1 MQMKYV
7 VISRRKA
14 AKAAIAFFM
23 LMLPAGFFN
32 FNMTE
37 LTGAVS
43 AAVSKINPIYYV
55 HTDEPKISISFD
67 ATWGAE
73 HTEAI
78 LDTLDKHQVKATF
91 FLTNIWLKEY
101 PDMAKKIVER
111 GHEIGMHSASHP
123 HMNDLS
129 AADIQ
134 KELTDNRQMIQEV
147 TGFEPQLFR
156 FPFGEYNNQ
165 SVQIVKDMQIY
176 PIQWSVDS
184 LDWKD
189 ELSEADIVG
198 RVVEGLHDGAII
210 LCHNNG
216 THTAEAIDQILS
228 AAEQKGY
235 QVVPI
240 GELIYTG
247 EYEVDVQGGQ
257 TAKIE

>member
-1 MQMKYV
+1 MKYV

-23 LMLPAGFFN
+23 LMLPAGLFN

-55 HTDEPKISISFD
+55 HTNEAKISISFD

-123 HMNDLS
+123 HMNDLT
-129 AADIQ
+129 AGDIQ
-134 KELTDNRQMIQEV
+134 KELTDNRQMIQDV
-147 TGFEPQLFR
+147 TGYEPQLFR

-189 ELSEADIVG
+189 ELAEADIVS

-216 THTAEAIDQILS
+216 AHTAEAIDQILT
-228 AAEQKGY
+228 AAEEKGY

-240 GELIYTG
+240 GQLIYTG

-257 TAKIE
+257 KAKTE

>member
-1 MQMKYV
+1 
-7 VISRRKA
+7 
-14 AKAAIAFFM
+14 
-23 LMLPAGFFN
+23 
-32 FNMTE
+32 
-37 LTGAVS
+37 
-43 AAVSKINPIYYV
+43 
-55 HTDEPKISISFD
+55 
-67 ATWGAE
+67 
-73 HTEAI
+73 
-78 LDTLDKHQVKATF
+78 
-91 FLTNIWLKEY
+91 
-101 PDMAKKIVER
+101 MAKKIVER

-257 TAKIE
+257 TAKTE

>member
-1 MQMKYV
+1 MKYV
-7 VISRRKA
+7 VVSRRKA
-14 AKAAIAFFM
+14 AKAAIAFFV

-43 AAVSKINPIYYV
+43 AAVNKINPIYYV
-55 HTDEPKISISFD
+55 HIDEPKISISFD

-73 HTEAI
+73 HTQTI

-101 PDMAKKIVER
+101 PDMAKEIAQR
-111 GHEIGMHSASHP
+111 GHESGMHSASHP

-129 AADIQ
+129 AEAIQ
-134 KELTDNRQMIQEV
+134 KELLDNKQMIQEV
-147 TGFEPQLFR
+147 TGYEPNLFR

-165 SVQIVKDMQIY
+165 SVQIVKDTGLY

-184 LDWKD
+184 LDWKE
-189 ELSEADIVG
+189 ELTEADIVN
-198 RVVEGLHDGAII
+198 RVVEGLHNGAII

-216 THTAEAIDQILS
+216 THTAEAIDQILT

-235 QVVPI
+235 QVKPI
-240 GELIYTG
+240 GQLIYTG
-247 EYEVDVQGGQ
+247 AYEVDVQGGQ
-257 TAKIE
+257 KPKTE